1 MVNNVKTF
9 VLLAGLLALGMAAG
23 QFLGGAGGL
32 LIGGSFGMV
41 MAFVSYW
48 FSDRMVL
55 RGYGARLVTRD
66 DAPELYDIVD
76 TLRKRAGLPMPRIA
90 ITPAQ
95 QPNAFA
101 TGRSPAHAVVAVT
114 TGALQNL
121 SHDELAAVL
130 AHELGHVKNH
140 DMLVQTVAAG
150 IAAMISQLPYI
161 LLFFGGRGDDD
172 GNALAEIG
180 FALLA
185 PFVAMLIQFAISR
198 QREFAADRTGAEII
212 GKGRPLADALTHLDA
227 IAHQVPMRVAPA
239 LAPLAQV
246 DPLPSGGMA
255 GLFRTHP
262 STPDRVRAL
271 LAFDAGH

>member
-9 VLLAGLLALGMAAG
+9 VLLAGLLALCMAAG
-23 QFLGGAGGL
+23 QLLGGMGGL

-55 RGYGARLVTRD
+55 RGYGARLVTRA

-76 TLRKRAGLPMPRIA
+76 QLRQRAGLPMPRIA
-90 ITPAQ
+90 ITPAR

-101 TGRSPAHAVVAVT
+101 TGRSPEHAIVAVT
-114 TGALQNL
+114 AGALQNL

-130 AHELGHVKNH
+130 AHELGHIKNH
-140 DMLVQTVAAG
+140 DMLIQTIAAG

-161 LLFFGGRGDDD
+161 LLFFGGRGDDE

-180 FALLA
+180 FAVLA

-212 GKGRPLADALTHLDA
+212 GHGKPLADALTHLDA
-227 IAHQVPMRVAPA
+227 IAQQVPMRVSPA
-239 LAPLAQV
+239 LASLAQV
-246 DPLPSGGMA
+246 NPLPGGGIA

-262 STPDRVRAL
+262 STPERVRAL